1 MPSLQHCSSR
11 PRSPSPSPSRTR
23 SRSKSQTV
31 RTAAGA
37 DPEATAGARV
47 IDYETLGRQR
57 PAAFHN
63 LWSELGFCFAL
74 LGSMLMS
81 EFFISGFHI
90 ILPPLAVELDIPK
103 ASQTWP
109 SSVFSL
115 ITGAFLLPF
124 GRLGDMYGG
133 YLVFNAGLI
142 WMLLWCLVAGFS
154 QNYIMLIVCRAL
166 QGLGCAAFLPA
177 GIMLLGK
184 TYRPGPRKN
193 LIFAIYGA
201 FAPLGFFFG
210 ILFGGIAG
218 EALTWRWYFF
228 LGTIILAVVCVAA
241 VVCVPRSD
249 VTLRPPTGLRMDWWG
264 FATIVPG
271 LILVVYAITDSSQ
284 APGGWA
290 SPRILALTWRWYFFL
305 GTIILAVVC
314 VAAVVCVPRGDV
326 TLRPPTGLRMDW
338 WGFAT
343 IVPGLILVVCAI
355 TDSSQAPSG
364 WASPRILVTLVL
376 GVLLLAAAW
385 YVEARVASNPS
396 QAPGGWAS
404 PRILVTLL
412 LGVLL
417 LAAAWYVE
425 ARVASNPLLPA
436 DLFTNPYMRV
446 LVVALFFGYGTFGL
460 FLFYSTFY
468 IELVVGKPPLLT
480 ALWYVP
486 MIVGGL
492 VIGTVGGFTLHLLPG
507 RVLLILAG
515 LGNLVCVLL
524 FALMPADPNYWAW
537 VFPAMIA
544 ATIGIDITFTVSNVF
559 ITTNLPARRQGLAG
573 ALINSTLFL
582 GMSFFLGMGDVAVG
596 QTSYKPLKD
605 NYQVAFFLSVATAV
619 VALLLFAF
627 IRIGHAKSDLTLEE
641 REAMEKQ
648 RRAGEPDV
656 SAGGDEESED
666 SSGVA
671 VPAPMPTPTERRSAF
686 LDGEDEKAPAAPRQG
701 LGETV

>member
-23 SRSKSQTV
+23 SRSQSQTV

-37 DPEATAGARV
+37 DPEATAGAHV

-133 YLVFNAGLI
+133 YLVFNAGLV

-241 VVCVPRSD
+241 VVCVPR
-249 VTLRPPTGLRMDWWG
+249 
-264 FATIVPG
+264 
-271 LILVVYAITDSSQ
+271 
-284 APGGWA
+284 
-290 SPRILALTWRWYFFL
+290 
-305 GTIILAVVC
+305 
-314 VAAVVCVPRGDV
+314 GDV

-364 WASPRILVTLVL
+364 WASPRILVTLV
-376 GVLLLAAAW
+376 
-385 YVEARVASNPS
+385 
-396 QAPGGWAS
+396 
-404 PRILVTLL
+404 

-492 VIGTVGGFTLHLLPG
+492 VIGTVSGFTLHLLPG

-648 RRAGEPDV
+648 RQAGGPDV
-656 SAGGDEESED
+656 SAGGDEDSDD

-671 VPAPMPTPTERRSAF
+671 VPAPMPIPTDRRSAF
-686 LDGEDEKAPAAPRQG
+686 LDGEDEKAPAAPRQA